1 MYFHTAMFVNNIGQ
15 IALRSDL
22 LNVPI
27 DLDLRQVPLR
37 EALRRMCAPT
47 HQQFTIDANV
57 PADQRV
63 KVHGSGMQLFRALDE
78 VIRQVGGG
86 WMQER
91 RGGKPVIRIGRGLFL
106 TTHTG
111 PLKLPRD
118 GGFLKQ
124 VGAMAHLTAPSEG
137 AASR

>member
-37 EALRRMCAPT
+37 EALRQLCAPT
-47 HQQFTIDANV
+47 HQGYTIDANV

-63 KVHGSGMQLFRALDE
+63 TVHGKGVQLFRALDE
-78 VIRQVGGG
+78 VIRQVGGR
-86 WMQER
+86 WMQEM

-111 PLKLPRD
+111 PLKLPHD

-124 VGAMAHLTAPSEG
+124 LGAIAHLTARADG

>member
-22 LNVPI
+22 LNAPI

-37 EALRRMCAPT
+37 EALRQICAPT
-47 HQQFTIDANV
+47 HQGYTLDANV

-63 KVHGSGMQLFRALDE
+63 TVQGKGVQLFRALDE

-86 WMQER
+86 WMQEM

-111 PLKLPRD
+111 PLELPRD

-124 VGAMAHLTAPSEG
+124 VGAMAHLTAG
-137 AASR
+137 AERSAAR